1 MQPHVRAVP
10 RSCWEAV
17 DSIPSD
23 LGAQLALNAL
33 RPAAGAA
40 VAVRGVYTQ
49 YTGSFSGGTLN
60 SFSLALAVMAHL
72 QSVTPPIL
80 PPLSAFA
87 DASHP
92 VVGRDGAE
100 AVLAAMRGAAGFG
113 QANTSSVAEL
123 FGSMSARL
131 VAFNPAAQVIDP
143 ALGGA
148 SAFRARGE
156 RDGRP
161 AILLDVAAQ
170 RKPPPRKKQNHQIF
184 KFQSTH
190 CYTKPSAKTLLHIHL
205 LN

>member
-1 MQPHVRAVP
+1 
-10 RSCWEAV
+10 
-17 DSIPSD
+17 
-23 LGAQLALNAL
+23 
-33 RPAAGAA
+33 
-40 VAVRGVYTQ
+40 
-49 YTGSFSGGTLN
+49 
-60 SFSLALAVMAHL
+60 MAHL

-156 RDGRP
+156 RDARFARKLFVFRDP
-161 AILLDVAAQ
+161 FDDLENTARSVTAEPMYEVILTEW
-170 RKPPPRKKQNHQIF
+170 K
-184 KFQSTH
+184 
-190 CYTKPSAKTLLHIHL
+190 L
-205 LN
+205 LNARLHSPYGREWAEIVLGM